1 MNEKGYTLRPL
12 LIRDHHAMVDL
23 GILARPYV
31 AARAKLQAWLQAEPK
46 NHCFAVELNG
56 AFLGAVCCFIE
67 PRANFSA
74 RVELYLHEAAQTSV
88 AFWIDDLI
96 TRCFDLGIHRLELL
110 VPVSNA
116 RVIQALEGLGFEQ
129 DGLLR
134 DALPLEAAWQDA
146 ALYSILREE
155 HGEARYIFLPIATS
169 VLVILGDAEA
179 VHEIEFIQY
188 GEKLEA
194 GRRFDAAY
202 AAGIIDA
209 FGHVLSRNQ
218 PLPFPAASSA
228 RLHPEGQKPSD
239 SAPTNADLPA
249 ASDADLPAATN
260 TDLPVTAN
268 GEFLVAV
275 SAELPVSVYTEF
287 PAALRIALE
296 QIVAY
301 FNGER
306 QSFDFPIRSHGTAF
320 QEAIWSILREIPY
333 AATRSYMEVA
343 LRYIGQTQPGLSEKE
358 RRKQAQNI
366 SRAVGMACGANPHCL
381 ITPCHRVLGQNLKL
395 TGFSGGIETK
405 AYLLDLELMHAVAT
419 E

>member
-46 NHCFAVELNG
+46 NHCFAVESNG

-110 VPVSNA
+110 VPVSNG

-155 HGEARYIFLPIATS
+155 HGETRYVFLPIATS
-169 VLVILGDAEA
+169 VLVIMGDAEA

-188 GEKLEA
+188 GEKLDA

-209 FGHVLSRNQ
+209 FGHVLRQNQ
-218 PLPFPAASSA
+218 TLPFPSASSA
-228 RLHPEGQKPSD
+228 LPQPKGQKLSD
-239 SAPTNADLPA
+239 SAPANAD
-249 ASDADLPAATN
+249 
-260 TDLPVTAN
+260 
-268 GEFLVAV
+268 
-275 SAELPVSVYTEF
+275 LPVSVYTDF

-306 QSFDFPIRSHGTAF
+306 QSFDFPTRSHGTAF

-405 AYLLDLELMHAVAT
+405 AYLLDLELMRGVAT

>member
-23 GILARPYV
+23 GILARPYA
-31 AARAKLQAWLQAEPK
+31 AARAKLQTWLHAEPK
-46 NHCFAVELNG
+46 NHCFAVESNG
-56 AFLGAVCCFIE
+56 VFLAAVCCFIE
-67 PRANFSA
+67 PRASFSA
-74 RVELYLHEAAQTSV
+74 RVELYLHESAQASIG
-88 AFWIDDLI
+88 FWIDDLI

-110 VPVSNA
+110 VPATNGP
-116 RVIQALEGLGFEQ
+116 VIEALEALGFEK

-155 HGEARYIFLPIATS
+155 HGELRYVFLPISTS
-169 VLVILGDAEA
+169 VLAILGDSEA

-202 AAGIIDA
+202 AAGVIDA
-209 FGHVLSRNQ
+209 FGQVLLRRNQ
-218 PLPFPAASSA
+218 ADSSLPRALA
-228 RLHPEGQKPSD
+228 
-239 SAPTNADLPA
+239 
-249 ASDADLPAATN
+249 
-260 TDLPVTAN
+260 
-268 GEFLVAV
+268 VAV
-275 SAELPVSVYTEF
+275 
-287 PAALRIALE
+287 E
-296 QIVAY
+296 QITAY
-301 FNGER
+301 FRGER
-306 QSFDFPIRSHGTAF
+306 QSFDFPIRSNGTAF

-343 LRYIGQTQPGLSEKE
+343 LQYIGQTQAELSEKD
-358 RRKQAQNI
+358 RRKLAQNI

-405 AYLLDLELMHAVAT
+405 AYLLDLEMLHAVVT
-419 E
+419 D